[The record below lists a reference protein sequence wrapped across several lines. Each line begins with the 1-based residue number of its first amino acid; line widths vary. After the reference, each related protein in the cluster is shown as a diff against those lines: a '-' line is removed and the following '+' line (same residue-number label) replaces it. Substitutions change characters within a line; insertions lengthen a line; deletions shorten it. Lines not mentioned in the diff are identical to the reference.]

1 MVVGI
6 AISLPAAEGLRRRR
20 MTVLKMPGDRDHAA
34 FADIASGWFG
44 RFVLFGYTLALV
56 YHALNGIRHLMW
68 DAGIGLNLKAANR
81 SGITVYVLTL
91 VATLAIWISAYQSMG
106 ASQ

>member
-1 MVVGI
+1 MSQG
-6 AISLPAAEGLRRRR
+6 ADSYAQ
-20 MTVLKMPGDRDHAA
+20 

-44 RFVLFGYTLALV
+44 RLVLFGYTLALV

-68 DAGIGLNLKAANR
+68 DAGVGLNLKSANR
-81 SGITVYVLTL
+81 SGIMVYVLTL